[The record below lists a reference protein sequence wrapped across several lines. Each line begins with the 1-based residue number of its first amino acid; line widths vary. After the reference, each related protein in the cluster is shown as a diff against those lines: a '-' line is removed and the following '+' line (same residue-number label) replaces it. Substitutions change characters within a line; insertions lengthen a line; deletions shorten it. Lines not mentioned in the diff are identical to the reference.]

1 VVAAAFCSVDVEG
14 IAVLSWLADLVDRRP
29 WRLLAV
35 VFVVTAIAAPLG
47 GSVHEHLKPR
57 GFEVAGSGSAQA
69 REAVA
74 RAAGVDPAI
83 SVLALVRLGAPVTSA
98 GSQETI
104 AAVET
109 KLRGLLPF
117 PWVDDQAGRPG
128 SSGQSP
134 PRVSMAMAIRDSGE
148 WYP

>member
-1 VVAAAFCSVDVEG
+1 M
-14 IAVLSWLADLVDRRP
+14 LSWLANLIDRRP

-47 GSVHEHLKPR
+47 GSVREHLKPR

-74 RAAGVDPAI
+74 RAAGFDPAN

-109 KLRGLLPF
+109 KLRNDPAGRRRPRLALRTQPRH
-117 PWVDDQAGRPG
+117 GRPG
-128 SSGQSP
+128 RPLDLFDRGVP
-134 PRVSMAMAIRDSGE
+134 AAGR
-148 WYP
+148 